1 MSYTV
6 TKQMSTVFGDQ
17 RVIGYEITSDGA
29 TAEIDTGLEYI
40 THIQKS
46 IKSANTYGAF
56 IAANVNST
64 GSASLGTLTIT
75 GSTSGDAFY
84 VTVYG
89 R

>member
-1 MSYTV
+1 MAYTA

-17 RVIGYEITSDGA
+17 RVIGYEITSDSA
-29 TAEIDTGLEYI
+29 IAEIDTGLEYI

-46 IKSANTYGAF
+46 IKSATTLTVF
-56 IAANVNST
+56 IAPNVNST

-75 GSTSGDAFY
+75 GSTSGDDFY